1 MEERLM
7 MTIKELEKAYAEGRE
22 DVIANMTME
31 EVEKHIMA
39 LVNAYYI
46 SYLNND
52 EKEHK
57 SIVKT
62 LDLITD
68 EYKSHAYFSDM
79 DEDEINNYINYCM
92 ILSINSLLNDLM
104 ERDFNLRV
112 PEAVAINTADR
123 EETLMDK
130 MERDRKY
137 ISDFVMRRLKHGDC
151 LMAMIRDDIEL
162 EIIYDHEAILKS
174 IFNENGINGIN
185 EYLILNGGHEL

>member
-1 MEERLM
+1 M
-7 MTIKELEKAYAEGRE
+7 MTIKQLEKAYAEGRE

-31 EVEKHIMA
+31 EVQKHIMA
-39 LVNAYYI
+39 LVNAYYV

-79 DEDEINNYINYCM
+79 DEDDINNFINYCM
-92 ILSINSLLNDLM
+92 ILSINGLLNDLM

-112 PEAVAINTADR
+112 PEAVAINSAGN
-123 EETLMDK
+123 EETV
-130 MERDRKY
+130 MERMERNQKY
-137 ISDFVMRRLKHGDC
+137 IADFIMRRMKHGDC

-162 EIIYDHEAILKS
+162 ETIYDHEAILKS

-185 EYLILNGGHEL
+185 EYLILNGGNEL

>member
-22 DVIANMTME
+22 DVIANMSME
-31 EVEKHIMA
+31 EVGKHIMA

-92 ILSINSLLNDLM
+92 ILSINGLLNDLM

-112 PEAVAINTADR
+112 PEAVAINTAGN
-123 EETLMDK
+123 EETV
-130 MERDRKY
+130 MERMERNQKY
-137 ISDFVMRRLKHGDC
+137 IADFIMRRLKHGDC

-185 EYLILNGGHEL
+185 EYLILNGGNEL

>member
-92 ILSINSLLNDLM
+92 ILSINGLLNDLM

-112 PEAVAINTADR
+112 PEAVAINTADN
-123 EETLMDK
+123 EETV
-130 MERDRKY
+130 MERMERNQKY
-137 ISDFVMRRLKHGDC
+137 IADFIMRRLKHGDC

-185 EYLILNGGHEL
+185 EYLILNGGNEL

>member
-22 DVIANMTME
+22 DVIANMSME

-92 ILSINSLLNDLM
+92 ILSINGLLNDLM

-112 PEAVAINTADR
+112 PEVVAINTAGN
-123 EETLMDK
+123 EETV
-130 MERDRKY
+130 MERMERNQKY
-137 ISDFVMRRLKHGDC
+137 IADFIMRRLKHGDC

-185 EYLILNGGHEL
+185 EYLILNGGNEL

>member
-22 DVIANMTME
+22 DVIANMSME
-31 EVEKHIMA
+31 ELQKHIMA

-57 SIVKT
+57 SILKT

-92 ILSINSLLNDLM
+92 ILSINGLLNDLM

-112 PEAVAINTADR
+112 PEAVAINTAGN
-123 EETLMDK
+123 EETV
-130 MERDRKY
+130 MERMERNQKY
-137 ISDFVMRRLKHGDC
+137 IADFIMRRLKHGDC

-185 EYLILNGGHEL
+185 EYLILNGGNEL

>member
-22 DVIANMTME
+22 DVIANMSME

-92 ILSINSLLNDLM
+92 ILSINGLLNDLM

-112 PEAVAINTADR
+112 PEAVAINTAGN
-123 EETLMDK
+123 EETV
-130 MERDRKY
+130 MERMERNQKY
-137 ISDFVMRRLKHGDC
+137 IADFIMRRLKHGDC

-185 EYLILNGGHEL
+185 EYLILNGGNEL

>member
-57 SIVKT
+57 SILKT

-92 ILSINSLLNDLM
+92 ILSINGLLNDLM

-112 PEAVAINTADR
+112 PEAVAINTAGN
-123 EETLMDK
+123 EETV
-130 MERDRKY
+130 MERMERNQKY
-137 ISDFVMRRLKHGDC
+137 IADFIMRRLKHGDC

-162 EIIYDHEAILKS
+162 ETIYDHEAILKS

-185 EYLILNGGHEL
+185 EYLILNGGNEL

>member
-1 MEERLM
+1 MR
-7 MTIKELEKAYAEGRE
+7 TIKELEKAYAEGRD
-22 DVIANMTME
+22 DVITNMTIE
-31 EVEKHIMA
+31 ELQKHIMA

-52 EKEHK
+52 EKEHE

-68 EYKSHAYFSDM
+68 EYKRNAYFSDV

-104 ERDFNLRV
+104 KRDFNLRV
-112 PEAVAINTADR
+112 PEAVAINSADD
-123 EETLMDK
+123 ETV
-130 MERDRKY
+130 MERMKKNEKY
-137 ISDFVMRRLKHGDC
+137 IADFIMRRLTHGDC

-162 EIIYDHEAILKS
+162 EIIYDHKTILKS
-174 IFNENGINGIN
+174 IFNEKGINGIN
-185 EYLILNGGHEL
+185 EYLILNGGNEL

>member
-22 DVIANMTME
+22 DVIANMTID

-185 EYLILNGGHEL
+185 EYLILNGGNEL

>member
-1 MEERLM
+1 M

-22 DVIANMTME
+22 DVIANMSME

-92 ILSINSLLNDLM
+92 ILSINGLLNDLM

-112 PEAVAINTADR
+112 PEAVAINTAGN
-123 EETLMDK
+123 EETV
-130 MERDRKY
+130 MERMERNQKY
-137 ISDFVMRRLKHGDC
+137 IADFIMRRLKHGDC

-174 IFNENGINGIN
+174 IFNENGIYGIN
-185 EYLILNGGHEL
+185 EYLILNGGNEL

>member
-92 ILSINSLLNDLM
+92 ILSINGLLNDLM

-112 PEAVAINTADR
+112 PEAVAINTAGN
-123 EETLMDK
+123 EETV
-130 MERDRKY
+130 MERMERNQKY
-137 ISDFVMRRLKHGDC
+137 IADFIMRRLKHGDC

-185 EYLILNGGHEL
+185 EYLILNGGNEL

>member
-22 DVIANMTME
+22 DVIANMSME

-92 ILSINSLLNDLM
+92 ILSINGLLNDLM

-112 PEAVAINTADR
+112 PEAVAINTAGN
-123 EETLMDK
+123 EETV
-130 MERDRKY
+130 MERMERNQKY
-137 ISDFVMRRLKHGDC
+137 IADFIMRRLKHGDC

-162 EIIYDHEAILKS
+162 EIIYDHKSILKS

-185 EYLILNGGHEL
+185 EYLILNGGNEL